1 MAVIPLTRELF
12 VKKVSPLI
20 YHSLEFRFLG
30 EKPAVLDFYAEWC
43 SPCQMVA
50 PVLEELS
57 DLFDGK
63 VDFYKINVDEEN
75 ELSAHF
81 NIRSIPTLLLVGS
94 DGAVQRFMGAMSRE
108 RLKTLVESLLK
119 E

>member
-1 MAVIPLTRELF
+1 MAVISLTRELF

-20 YHSLEFRFLG
+20 YHSSEFRFLG

-81 NIRSIPTLLLVGS
+81 NIRSIPSVQYLNFSKYMNWLINLLL
-94 DGAVQRFMGAMSRE
+94 
-108 RLKTLVESLLK
+108 LLQYCNCFI
-119 E
+119 

>member
-1 MAVIPLTRELF
+1 MAVVPLTRELF

-20 YHSLEFRFLG
+20 YHSSEFRFLG

>member
-1 MAVIPLTRELF
+1 MAVISLTRELF

-20 YHSLEFRFLG
+20 YHSSEFRFLG

>member
-1 MAVIPLTRELF
+1 MATIPLTRELF

-20 YHSLEFRFLG
+20 NHSSEFRFIG
-30 EKPAVLDFYAEWC
+30 EKPAVIDFYAEWC

-57 DLFDGK
+57 DLYDGK
-63 VDFYKINVDEEN
+63 VDFYKVNVDEEN
-75 ELSAHF
+75 ELSTHF
-81 NIRSIPTLLLVGS
+81 NIRSIPTLLLVGR

-108 RLKTLVESLLK
+108 RLKSLVEALV